1 MMSIFKKK
9 EELDLSPEKSQKLKE
24 QYPKKIPVVVTSVKE
39 IELKKRKYL
48 VDENITCGQLL
59 CIFRSKIHN
68 LSPSE
73 SLYMFINENNPILAP
88 AGKELYLIFDEHNED
103 GYMKIALAKESTFG

>member
-1 MMSIFKKK
+1 MMSIFQKK

-24 QYPKKIPVVVTSVKE
+24 KYPDKIPVVITQVRE

-48 VDENITCGQLL
+48 VDKNITCGQLL

-68 LSPSE
+68 LRASE
-73 SLYMFINENNPILAP
+73 SLYMFINEESPVLAP
-88 AGKELYLIFDEHNED
+88 SGKELYLLFDDHNED
-103 GYMKIALAKESTFG
+103 GFIKVSLSKESTFG